1 VAGVHVRMHVRTFL
15 ATVVLTAASVD
26 VLAQSV
32 VCEMVKAGD
41 TASAVSR
48 RLTGRADSHDQ
59 PWFRVFDRSR
69 SRVISRA
76 GYNTLPPGW
85 QACVPA
91 ARVARRASAAVPRT
105 VPAATHPVP
114 RESTGAVRASVP
126 EATDD
131 RRTLELMFLLL
142 GLGAAGAAVVCG
154 LQSVEQVAMQRKAL
168 KHEMLAFGRAFL
180 NDFERPLLVDGVV
193 DRPVYARMR
202 CVPRKRR
209 LDILLTPG
217 SGRRYPNLT
226 DHRRNVEY
234 DVSRIAHRLRRHP
247 FVPSAPR
254 AEGEWVVI
262 PFHFQPGPKTG
273 VVS

>member
-1 VAGVHVRMHVRTFL
+1 MAGVHIRAFL
-15 ATVVLTAASVD
+15 TAVVLAAASVD
-26 VLAQSV
+26 AIAQSA
-32 VCEMVKAGD
+32 VCEMVRNGD
-41 TASAVSR
+41 TVTTVSR

-69 SRVISRA
+69 SRVIPRS
-76 GYNTLPPGW
+76 GYNSLQPGW
-85 QACVPA
+85 QACVPTT
-91 ARVARRASAAVPRT
+91 RVVRRASATVPRT
-105 VPAATHPVP
+105 EPPPARSLPH
-114 RESTGAVRASVP
+114 ESPGPARSSVP
-126 EATDD
+126 EVTGD
-131 RRTLELMFLLL
+131 RRTLELALLLL

-154 LQSVEQVAMQRKAL
+154 LQSVEQVAMKRQAL
-168 KHEMLAFGRAFL
+168 KREMLAFGRAFL

-193 DRPVYARMR
+193 DRPVYSRMR

-209 LDILLTPG
+209 LEILLAPG

-234 DVSRIAHRLRRHP
+234 DVSRIAHHLRKHP

-262 PFHFQPGPKTG
+262 PFHFQPGPKAG
-273 VVS
+273 VVL

>member
-1 VAGVHVRMHVRTFL
+1 MAGVHLRTFIT
-15 ATVVLTAASVD
+15 AVVLVAGSVD
-26 VLAQSV
+26 ALAQSA
-32 VCEMVKAGD
+32 VCELVRAGD
-41 TASAVSR
+41 TASTISR

-69 SRVISRA
+69 SRVIPRA
-76 GYNTLPPGW
+76 GYNSLQPGW
-85 QACVPA
+85 QACVPPT
-91 ARVARRASAAVPRT
+91 RVVRRASIAVPRT
-105 VPAATHPVP
+105 APAPPRSLP
-114 RESTGAVRASVP
+114 RESTSAAPSSVH

-131 RRTLELMFLLL
+131 RRTLELALLLL

-154 LQSVEQVAMQRKAL
+154 LQGVEQVAMNRQAL
-168 KHEMLAFGRAFL
+168 KREMLAFGRAFL
-180 NDFERPLLVDGVV
+180 NDFERPLLVDGVA
-193 DRPVYARMR
+193 DRPVSARMR

-209 LDILLTPG
+209 LEILLAPA

-234 DVSRIAHRLRRHP
+234 DVSRIAHHLRKHP

-262 PFHFQPGPKTG
+262 PFHFQTGPNTG